1 MAMFFHIMIF
11 NSVYRLPKKTVK
23 IEKEPLL
30 GVEGDLWTVKR
41 VAAYFYTRIWN
52 NVVNLF
58 NLMD

>member
-1 MAMFFHIMIF
+1 MFF

-23 IEKEPLL
+23 IEEEPLL